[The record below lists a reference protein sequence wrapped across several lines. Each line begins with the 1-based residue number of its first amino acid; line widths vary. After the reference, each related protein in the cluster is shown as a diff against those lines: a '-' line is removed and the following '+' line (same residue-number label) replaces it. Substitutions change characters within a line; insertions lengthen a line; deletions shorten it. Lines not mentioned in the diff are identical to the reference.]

1 MDFSNLYTPIGLD
14 IGDGTP
20 QEIALSIAAELQA
33 ILYGKTKVASL
44 NKTD

>member
-1 MDFSNLYTPIGLD
+1 MDFSNLYTPTGFD
-14 IGDGTP
+14 IGGSTP

-33 ILYGKTKVASL
+33 ILYGKTKVESL